1 VLPKMPILAADY
13 LHQVILGFSA
23 TAYLTL
29 VLLAVHYLTVHD
41 VRHTYLANV
50 VDNDLLTFFRHR
62 VISWKPSRCFEYA
75 MEKSV
80 LILLGTQLVT
90 GLGILIAG
98 YSQLKCGIS
107 AYYWQIMVFVAWFA
121 SFSFFPAMAF
131 LEGLLSD

>member
-1 VLPKMPILAADY
+1 MPILAADY

-23 TAYLTL
+23 TAHLTL

-50 VDNDLLTFFRHR
+50 VDNDLLTLFRHR

-75 MEKSV
+75 MEKSA
-80 LILLGTQLVT
+80 LILSGTQLVT
-90 GLGILIAG
+90 GLGVLIAG

-107 AYYWQIMVFVAWFA
+107 AYY
-121 SFSFFPAMAF
+121 
-131 LEGLLSD
+131 